1 MTHETEQMV
10 LCVDDD
16 RDFLKSLEF
25 FLPEQ
30 VNGGMDGSPWYRF
43 IFFTSA
49 QDAIDAMGGLR
60 DAGETV
66 AMIITDQKMPE
77 MTGTALLAESRQIFP
92 DCARVLLTGHAGIE
106 AAIEAINTR
115 LLDRYLTKPIDDPIE
130 FAISIQHLLQRVQM
144 QATIKEQNR
153 RLVRKTEE
161 LARAN
166 QSLVLLDRLKWD
178 FLRFIS
184 HELRTPLVGMSTVS
198 MLEPGQSPEEQRELI
213 DMIRSGYQRLEG
225 FIQAGLDY
233 FEWLGAKRQDATEPV
248 DVLDVLRAELARVEG
263 GAPPRN
269 VEISAPESSCWVPWN
284 AELLAEVVRVLLENA
299 VKFSEASQRIR
310 VEVEASEGTVTLK
323 VIDRG
328 TGFEPEM
335 GDELLRPLTIGNVM
349 KHSQGTGLS
358 LAKVSHMVTAH
369 GGVMKAESPGLGL
382 GATFSVTIPV
392 ECQDEAA

>member
-1 MTHETEQMV
+1 
-10 LCVDDD
+10 
-16 RDFLKSLEF
+16 
-25 FLPEQ
+25 
-30 VNGGMDGSPWYRF
+30 
-43 IFFTSA
+43 
-49 QDAIDAMGGLR
+49 
-60 DAGETV
+60 
-66 AMIITDQKMPE
+66 
-77 MTGTALLAESRQIFP
+77 
-92 DCARVLLTGHAGIE
+92 
-106 AAIEAINTR
+106 
-115 LLDRYLTKPIDDPIE
+115 
-130 FAISIQHLLQRVQM
+130 
-144 QATIKEQNR
+144 
-153 RLVRKTEE
+153 
-161 LARAN
+161 
-166 QSLVLLDRLKWD
+166 
-178 FLRFIS
+178 
-184 HELRTPLVGMSTVS
+184 